1 MPPRVLVNSQP
12 LKKCVVQGAIATT
25 SSIDNFL
32 KTSDNAIFGVVIWIR
47 ENTIGEVLVQENFE
61 DINVH
66 FVFNSSTQIRYG
78 ENSSQL
84 GIGSLVQIGWEKKLT
99 SRTDENH
106 VIVYIEKMSVFE
118 CLTMI
123 KSEIFIVHNSQSMAG
138 VSIGMTEQD
147 VEVVFHPSCSAEIR
161 CETYQAT
168 RENLTEFRNRTKFH
182 SCERVK
188 QMVNAWMIVA
198 PFTIDLSGSFANIRF
213 FVVEKISSGND
224 HEESA
229 VITNIVRKMFMEA
242 KYLSTPESIF
252 FNTKACHSNILNQF
266 SVGSI
271 VRVKSSKTFESSRYH
286 RYGYDVTI
294 EKYRKNSICK
304 KKNHNSIIE
313 ENYKKN
319 DINILEHS
327 KNTLEDKD
335 DIVDIKEQ
343 KSDAKIVEI
352 KNNDSYVP
360 LNTAGKNF
368 KIRYHL
374 LDGCKQN
381 LNSYEVPFILE
392 SYRDP
397 YLNID
402 FDEFSVK
409 KPKMIFEDIEM
420 KNRIRKALE
429 IHNLLKD
436 DSIIENVQVKKK
448 KIPQIINEKM
458 EYFREEKRIPK
469 TRKEFKLEKIVEV
482 LGTIHKSKIL
492 EEKFVLPDTNWKPRE
507 RRVVGLFD
515 NLQWVLMGTFV
526 LSKEEVE
533 EMQDVENESPRQL
546 AGGWWYRRT
555 VPREYP
561 IQHVE
566 TLKTSRNI
574 LEDCTKNLD
583 F

>member
-402 FDEFSVK
+402 FDEFS
-409 KPKMIFEDIEM
+409 
-420 KNRIRKALE
+420 
-429 IHNLLKD
+429 
-436 DSIIENVQVKKK
+436 
-448 KIPQIINEKM
+448 
-458 EYFREEKRIPK
+458 
-469 TRKEFKLEKIVEV
+469 LEKIVEV